1 MWAIAAPALAASIAA
16 LAICSGVI
24 GRSGCWSGRV
34 MLPVTAQVM
43 IVLSA
48 MRSASRARAAIS
60 MAAPAAIA
68 TGSDEG
74 AGGPHPRRRQCGM
87 APLQGDEAAD
97 HQARRDRERR
107 GEAEPD
113 AGSAPTE
120 TEAEAEREAHAD
132 RPVRDG
138 GERHRPA
145 RVLEPAQGA
154 GSDHLAAVE
163 QLEQRGDRE
172 EG

>member
-74 AGGPHPRRRQCGM
+74 AGGPHPRRRQCGI

-97 HQARRDRERR
+97 HQGGRDRERR
-107 GEAEPD
+107 GEAAPD
-113 AGSAPTE
+113 PRSPPAGSQAH
-120 TEAEAEREAHAD
+120 AAREAPAN
-132 RPVRDG
+132 
-138 GERHRPA
+138 RPA
-145 RVLEPAQGA
+145 
-154 GSDHLAAVE
+154 
-163 QLEQRGDRE
+163 
-172 EG
+172 